1 MNEENQA
8 NQEPPHVAEPVVES
22 AAPVAQVPPVP
33 PVAPVAPVAPSATTP
48 APAVVDASML
58 VLLHLSFLVGFVMP
72 FGNLIAPLV
81 FWLLKRNQCP
91 VFDQHGKEAVNFQI
105 TMAIGLLVSFVLCIV
120 GIGFLILPVICILTL
135 VFSIIAAV
143 KASSGEFYRYP
154 LTIRFIK

>member
-22 AAPVAQVPPVP
+22 AAPVAQVPPV
-33 PVAPVAPVAPSATTP
+33 APSATTP
-48 APAVVDASML
+48 APAAVDTSML
-58 VLLHLSFLVGFVMP
+58 VLLHLSFLAGLVVP
-72 FGNLIAPLV
+72 FGGSVIAPLV
-81 FWLLKRNQCP
+81 FWLVKRNQCP

-105 TMAIGLLVSFVLCIV
+105 SMAIYLFASSILCFVFVGLFI
-120 GIGFLILPVICILTL
+120 FPVVCILML

>member
-22 AAPVAQVPPVP
+22 AAPVAQVPPV
-33 PVAPVAPVAPSATTP
+33 APSATTP
-48 APAVVDASML
+48 APAAVDTSML
-58 VLLHLSFLVGFVMP
+58 VLLHLSFLAGLVFP
-72 FGNLIAPLV
+72 FGGSVIAPLV
-81 FWLLKRNQCP
+81 FWLVKRNQCP

-105 TMAIGLLVSFVLCIV
+105 SMVIYLFVSFILCIV
-120 GIGFLILPVICILTL
+120 GIGFLMLLILPILML

-154 LTIRFIK
+154 LTIRLIK

>member
-22 AAPVAQVPPVP
+22 AAPVAQVQPVP
-33 PVAPVAPVAPSATTP
+33 PEATTP
-48 APAVVDASML
+48 APAAVDTSLL
-58 VLLHLSFLVGFVMP
+58 VLLHLSFLAGLVFP
-72 FGNLIAPLV
+72 FGGSVIAPLV
-81 FWLLKRNQCP
+81 FWLVKRNQCP

-105 TMAIGLLVSFVLCIV
+105 TMAICLLVSFFLCFLFV
-120 GIGFLILPVICILTL
+120 GFLILPVVCILML

-154 LTIRFIK
+154 LTIRLIK